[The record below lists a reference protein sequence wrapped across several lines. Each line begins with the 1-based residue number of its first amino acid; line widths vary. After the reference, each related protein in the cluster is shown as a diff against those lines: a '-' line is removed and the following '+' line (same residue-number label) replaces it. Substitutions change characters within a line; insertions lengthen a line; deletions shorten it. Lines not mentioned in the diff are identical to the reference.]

1 MIRKY
6 GQHLGLIVLA
16 VVFTLLATEFEVWA
30 RAGGGRSFGSR
41 GFRSY
46 SSPSRNY
53 SRPTTPAQP
62 RTDPRSPF
70 AAPASGMAGGGF
82 MRSLA
87 GGLVGGLL
95 GGMLFRSLGFA
106 GFGGMGGGFGLMDM
120 VILGGIGLAI
130 YWVVKKR
137 SQPAPVEGPYQ
148 RMSVGQAGAA
158 WSERGQERYQGA
170 ASQATMVQETDLDQG
185 LAHIRQMDP
194 GFEEGRFREVCT
206 DLFFKIQAAWGNRD
220 LESVRAILTPQM
232 YSQLAEDVERL
243 KRERRINRL
252 ENIAVRSVE
261 LTEAWQE
268 KGQDYVTVRFLANLL
283 DYTVDE
289 GTSQVVE
296 GNRTNPVKF
305 EEYWTATRPV
315 GPNPWLLSAINQ
327 AEN

>member
-6 GQHLGLIVLA
+6 GQCLGLIVLA
-16 VVFTLLATEFEVWA
+16 VVFTLLATELEVWA
-30 RAGGGRSFGSR
+30 RAGGGGSFGSR

-53 SRPTTPAQP
+53 SRPSTPAQP
-62 RTDPRSPF
+62 RPEPRSPL
-70 AAPASGMAGGGF
+70 ASPASGMFGGGF
-82 MRSLA
+82 MRSMA
-87 GGLVGGLL
+87 GGLLGGFL

-106 GFGGMGGGFGLMDM
+106 GLGGMGGGGFGLMDM
-120 VILGGIGLAI
+120 VILGAIGLAI
-130 YWVVKKR
+130 YWVVKQR
-137 SQPAPVEGPYQ
+137 RQPTPVEGPYQ
-148 RMSVGQAGAA
+148 RVGLG
-158 WSERGQERYQGA
+158 EREPERYQGA

-185 LAHIRQMDP
+185 LAYIRQMDS
-194 GFEEGRFREVCT
+194 GFEEGRFREACT
-206 DLFFKIQAAWGNRD
+206 DLFFKVQAAWGNRD

-243 KRERRINRL
+243 KTERRINRL

-296 GNRTNPVKF
+296 GSRTNPVKF
-305 EEYWTATRPV
+305 EEFWTVMRPV

>member
-6 GQHLGLIVLA
+6 GQCLGLIVLA
-16 VVFTLLATEFEVWA
+16 VVVTLLATEFDAWA

-53 SRPTTPAQP
+53 SRPTTPDQP

-106 GFGGMGGGFGLMDM
+106 GLGGMGGGFGLMDM

-170 ASQATMVQETDLDQG
+170 DSQATMVQETDLDQG
-185 LAHIRQMDP
+185 LAHIRQMDS
-194 GFEEGRFREVCT
+194 GFEEGRFREACT
-206 DLFFKIQAAWGNRD
+206 DLFFKVQAAWGNRD
-220 LESVRAILTPQM
+220 LDSVRAILTPQM
-232 YSQLAEDVERL
+232 YSQLAEDVGRL
-243 KRERRINRL
+243 KTERRINRL

-296 GNRTNPVKF
+296 GSRTNPVKF
-305 EEYWTATRPV
+305 EEFWTVTRPV

-327 AEN
+327 VEN

>member
-6 GQHLGLIVLA
+6 GQCLGLIVLA
-16 VVFTLLATEFEVWA
+16 AVVTLLATEFDAWA

-53 SRPTTPAQP
+53 SRPSTPAQP
-62 RTDPRSPF
+62 RTEAQSPL

-95 GGMLFRSLGFA
+95 GGMLFRSMGFA

-137 SQPAPVEGPYQ
+137 SQPAPIEGSYQ
-148 RMSVGQAGAA
+148 RMGLG
-158 WSERGQERYQGA
+158 EREPERYQGA

-206 DLFFKIQAAWGNRD
+206 DLFFKVQAAWGNRD
-220 LESVRAILTPQM
+220 LDSVRAILTPQI

-305 EEYWTATRPV
+305 EEYWTVTRPV

>member
-1 MIRKY
+1 M
-6 GQHLGLIVLA
+6 
-16 VVFTLLATEFEVWA
+16 
-30 RAGGGRSFGSR
+30 RS
-41 GFRSY
+41 
-46 SSPSRNY
+46 
-53 SRPTTPAQP
+53 
-62 RTDPRSPF
+62 
-70 AAPASGMAGGGF
+70 MAGGLLGGF
-82 MRSLA
+82 
-87 GGLVGGLL
+87 L

-106 GFGGMGGGFGLMDM
+106 GFGGMGGGGFGLMDM
-120 VILGGIGLAI
+120 VILGAIGFAI
-130 YWVVKKR
+130 YWVVKQR
-137 SQPAPVEGPYQ
+137 RQSAPVEGPYQ
-148 RMSVGQAGAA
+148 RVGLG
-158 WSERGQERYQGA
+158 EREPERYQGA

-206 DLFFKIQAAWGNRD
+206 DLFFKVQAAWGNRD
-220 LESVRAILTPQM
+220 LESVRAILTPQI

>member
-1 MIRKY
+1 MTRKY
-6 GQHLGLIVLA
+6 GQCLGLIVLA

-30 RAGGGRSFGSR
+30 RAGGGRSFGGR
-41 GFRSY
+41 GSRSY
-46 SSPSRNY
+46 SSPSRSY
-53 SRPTTPAQP
+53 YRPTTPAQP
-62 RTDPRSPF
+62 RTEPRSPL
-70 AAPASGMAGGGF
+70 AAPASGMFGGGF
-82 MRSLA
+82 MRSMA
-87 GGLVGGLL
+87 GGLL
-95 GGMLFRSLGFA
+95 GGFLGAMLFRSLGFA

-120 VILGGIGLAI
+120 VILGAIGFAI
-130 YWVVKKR
+130 YWVVKQR
-137 SQPAPVEGPYQ
+137 RQPAPTEGPYQ
-148 RMSVGQAGAA
+148 RVGLG
-158 WSERGQERYQGA
+158 EREPERYQGA

-206 DLFFKIQAAWGNRD
+206 DLFFQVQAAWGNRD

-243 KRERRINRL
+243 KRERKINRL

-268 KGQDYVTVRFLANLL
+268 QGQDYVTVRFLASLL

-296 GNRTNPVKF
+296 GSRTDPVKF
-305 EEYWTATRPV
+305 EEYWTVTRPV
-315 GPNPWLLSAINQ
+315 GPNPWLLAAINQ
-327 AEN
+327 AGA

>member
-6 GQHLGLIVLA
+6 GQCLGLIVLA
-16 VVFTLLATEFEVWA
+16 AVFTLLATEFEVWA
-30 RAGGGRSFGSR
+30 RAGGGSSFGSR
-41 GFRSY
+41 GSRSF
-46 SSPSRNY
+46 SSPSRSY
-53 SRPTTPAQP
+53 SPAQP
-62 RTDPRSPF
+62 RPEPQSPL
-70 AAPASGMAGGGF
+70 AAPAPSPFGGGGF
-82 MRSLA
+82 MRSMA
-87 GGLVGGLL
+87 GGLLGGFL

-106 GFGGMGGGFGLMDM
+106 GFGGMGGGFGLMDL
-120 VILGGIGLAI
+120 VILAAIGLAI
-130 YWVVKKR
+130 YWVVKQR
-137 SQPAPVEGPYQ
+137 RQPAPVEGPYQ
-148 RMSVGQAGAA
+148 RVGLG
-158 WSERGQERYQGA
+158 EREPERYQGA
-170 ASQATMVQETDLDQG
+170 ASQATMAQETDLDQG
-185 LAHIRQMDP
+185 LAHISQMDP

-206 DLFFKIQAAWGNRD
+206 DLFFKVQAAWGNRD

-243 KRERRINRL
+243 KTERRINRL

-296 GNRTNPVKF
+296 GSRTNPVKF
-305 EEYWTATRPV
+305 EEFWTVTRPV